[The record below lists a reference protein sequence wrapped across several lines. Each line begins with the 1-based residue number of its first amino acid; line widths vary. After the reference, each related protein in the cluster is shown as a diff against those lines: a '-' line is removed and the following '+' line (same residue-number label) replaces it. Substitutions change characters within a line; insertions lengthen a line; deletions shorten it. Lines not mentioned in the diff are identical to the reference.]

1 MISEFPYKREWETL
15 YMELL
20 IKIGDVKLTATEID
34 ILHII
39 LDTERYDW
47 TIGSIASCL
56 PATYEDI
63 WRDVQSLILH
73 GLLERTN
80 MSQSFENIKVISVTV
95 PLTAQSWL
103 SQNAQDIEDAFVI
116 LNPDMFELTEV
127 GEA

>member
-1 MISEFPYKREWETL
+1 
-15 YMELL
+15 MELL

-39 LDTERYDW
+39 LDTEQYDW
-47 TIGSIASCL
+47 TIGSIAACL
-56 PATYEDI
+56 PASYEDI

-73 GLLERTN
+73 GLLARTN

-95 PLTAQSWL
+95 PLNAQSWL
-103 SQNAQDIEDAFVI
+103 SQNEQDIEDAFVI

>member
-1 MISEFPYKREWETL
+1 
-15 YMELL
+15 MELL

-47 TIGSIASCL
+47 TIGSIVSCL

-63 WRDVQSLILH
+63 WRGVQSLILH
-73 GLLERTN
+73 GLLARTN

-95 PLTAQSWL
+95 PLTARQWL
-103 SQNAQDIEDAFVI
+103 SQNEQDIEDAFVI